1 MSLGWEVFI
10 RRWLWHVLPKDFRR
24 IRYGGF
30 LANNFK
36 RRRKI
41 ELARR
46 LLGVLH
52 QQANAPTSTAE
63 AWHDDRDPQ
72 AETKCPMCKHGRMI
86 IIETIPRSRF
96 TGELDTS

>member
-1 MSLGWEVFI
+1 VFI
-10 RRWLWHVLPKDFRR
+10 RRWLWHVVPKDFKR

-30 LANNFK
+30 FANNFT

-46 LLGVLH
+46 LLGVLQ
-52 QQANAPTSTAE
+52 QQANAPASTAE
-63 AWHDDRDPQ
+63 TWHDGRAPEVE
-72 AETKCPMCKHGRMI
+72 AKCPMCKHGRMI

-96 TGELDTS
+96 TGEFDTS